1 MHALPPLV
9 LAVPLLSAALLAAL
23 NAVLPRALTDAASVA
38 CALAV
43 TAMCALLTLKTGGLT
58 VYWFGGFHPR
68 AGVAV
73 GISFAVDSI
82 GAGMATLSAFMVS
95 AALVYSVRYF
105 EEIGSLYGALMLV
118 FLAAMVGFCLT
129 GDLFNLFVF
138 FELMSVAAY
147 ALTAYKIEEAGPL
160 QGAINFAITN
170 SVGSFAMLSGIALL
184 YGRTGALNMA
194 QVGAAL
200 SGHRVDGLVTVA
212 LLLIMGGLLVKAAIV
227 PLHFWLADAHA
238 VAPVPVCVLF
248 SGVMVELALYGLA
261 RVYWTI
267 FSGPMSAHAA
277 GLRATLVV
285 LGAATA
291 IVGATMCLAQ
301 RHLKRLLAFSTI
313 SHTGTFLLGLGLLT
327 PAGLAA
333 SARYV
338 PEHAL
343 LKGALFMAAGILLHR
358 FGTVDEHDL
367 RGRGRERTGRRA
379 RRRRRTRGGH
389 PNGRAHARDPGL
401 RVAALVFAAGGLG
414 LAALPPL
421 GSFYGKATL
430 EDALS
435 HKVGYGWVAAIVVAS
450 SAMTAGA
457 ILRATG
463 RIFVGWGPRLPR
475 HLELLR
481 VTSEVPETRRPHDRT
496 PAVMF
501 VPPLLLAGAGVFLGV
516 FTHATD
522 GIGAAAA
529 RLTDRAGYAAHVLS
543 QALSRAN
550 GAPRAPHESVVALDY
565 VLAATTV
572 VGALAI
578 SALALMKRPA
588 WLGLPRIERRATAAI
603 VVLRRVHSGC
613 VNDYVA
619 WLVAGLAAIGGA
631 LALS

>member
-1 MHALPPLV
+1 M
-9 LAVPLLSAALLAAL
+9 
-23 NAVLPRALTDAASVA
+23 LTDAASVA

-105 EEIGSLYGALMLV
+105 EEIGSLYGAL
-118 FLAAMVGFCLT
+118 T
-129 GDLFNLFVF
+129 
-138 FELMSVAAY
+138 
-147 ALTAYKIEEAGPL
+147 
-160 QGAINFAITN
+160 
-170 SVGSFAMLSGIALL
+170 
-184 YGRTGALNMA
+184 
-194 QVGAAL
+194 
-200 SGHRVDGLVTVA
+200 GHRVDGLVTVA

-367 RGRGRERTGRRA
+367 RGRGRERTRGRA
-379 RRRRRTRGGH
+379 RRR
-389 PNGRAHARDPGL
+389 
-401 RVAALVFAAGGLG
+401 
-414 LAALPPL
+414 
-421 GSFYGKATL
+421 
-430 EDALS
+430 
-435 HKVGYGWVAAIVVAS
+435 
-450 SAMTAGA
+450 
-457 ILRATG
+457 
-463 RIFVGWGPRLPR
+463 
-475 HLELLR
+475 
-481 VTSEVPETRRPHDRT
+481 
-496 PAVMF
+496 
-501 VPPLLLAGAGVFLGV
+501 
-516 FTHATD
+516 
-522 GIGAAAA
+522 
-529 RLTDRAGYAAHVLS
+529 
-543 QALSRAN
+543 
-550 GAPRAPHESVVALDY
+550 
-565 VLAATTV
+565 
-572 VGALAI
+572 
-578 SALALMKRPA
+578 
-588 WLGLPRIERRATAAI
+588 
-603 VVLRRVHSGC
+603 
-613 VNDYVA
+613 
-619 WLVAGLAAIGGA
+619 
-631 LALS
+631 